1 MLRRSILSK
10 FFKSS
15 FKKIDNHVCKKHK
28 IFMSD
33 KNNESY
39 VVNSFHNYGIKA
51 LGKELSSIYYS
62 KDKYIEC
69 FKHEELKILGLMW
82 HPERHLPF
90 KNNDK
95 KIIKKIL

>member
-1 MLRRSILSK
+1 MLWRSILSK

-15 FKKIDNHVCKKHK
+15 FKKIDNHVGKKHK

-51 LGKELSSIYYS
+51 LGKELSSIYHS

-69 FKHEELKILGLMW
+69 FKHKELKILGLM
-82 HPERHLPF
+82 
-90 KNNDK
+90 
-95 KIIKKIL
+95 

>member
-1 MLRRSILSK
+1 
-10 FFKSS
+10 
-15 FKKIDNHVCKKHK
+15 
-28 IFMSD
+28 MSD

-69 FKHEELKILGLMW
+69 FKHKELKILGLMW
-82 HPERHLPF
+82 HQKDIYRL
-90 KNNDK
+90 
-95 KIIKKIL
+95 KITIKKL